1 MERDNGIRIEQNL
14 EHITGWS
21 TSSEAHTCTHMQDQL
36 TALERF
42 RRQKSKKGNAAE
54 FMGLLQSLTKRW

>member
-1 MERDNGIRIEQNL
+1 MLLPCSGCCVASNEMHAGRIDDGLLQDTLTPL
-14 EHITGWS
+14 EK
-21 TSSEAHTCTHMQDQL
+21 
-36 TALERF
+36 F